1 MFAHVHKLKLPYIF
15 IYGNSFAFIENV
27 FDNKCLI
34 INKYIYIYIYIYIC
48 MHVYIQFVVILLILI
63 TVQYKM

>member
-34 INKYIYIYIYIYIC
+34 INKYIYIYIC

>member
-34 INKYIYIYIYIYIC
+34 INKYIYIYIYMYACIYTIRSN
-48 MHVYIQFVVILLILI
+48 IININNGTI
-63 TVQYKM
+63 